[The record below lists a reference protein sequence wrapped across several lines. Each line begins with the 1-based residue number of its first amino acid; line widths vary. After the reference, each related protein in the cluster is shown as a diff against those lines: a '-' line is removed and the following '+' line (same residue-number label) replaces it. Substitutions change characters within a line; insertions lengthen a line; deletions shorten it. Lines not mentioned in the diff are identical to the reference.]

1 MAKAKLPTVAKVL
14 KTIEAAKPKKIL
26 ALYEEPDGSFR
37 VIGCEG
43 IPTHESARRMLQK
56 AAERIG

>member
-1 MAKAKLPTVAKVL
+1 MAKTKLPTVEKVL
-14 KTIEAAKPKKIL
+14 KTIEADKPKKIL
-26 ALYEEPDGSFR
+26 ALYEDEDGHFN

-43 IPTHESARRMLQK
+43 VPTHESARRLLQK